1 MRAYLCCWPADSK
14 SVFVLLTCWQHEYIC
29 VIELL
34 TAGVYLCCWPVDS
47 KSVFL
52 TCWQQEHICV
62 IDLPTARAY
71 LCYWPVDSKRVFMLL
86 TCWQQECVLDLL
98 TARAYL
104 CCWPVDSKSICVL
117 LTCWQQENDLPAS
130 ELWVSWWRW
139 LSWHHCSV
147 SFSSFVD
154 VMCCFACTK
163 CQYICNNTDNSKY
176 IGPRCFYNRSQHFH
190 HHSETTIVCVVF
202 HLQWLFSTKCHRYA
216 LYRHLPQSC
225 ELVWPSGKAS
235 GW

>member
-1 MRAYLCCWPADSK
+1 M
-14 SVFVLLTCWQHEYIC
+14 LTCCQWEHIH
-29 VIELL
+29 VVELL
-34 TAGVYLCCWPVDS
+34 
-47 KSVFL
+47 
-52 TCWQQEHICV
+52 
-62 IDLPTARAY
+62 TARAY
-71 LCYWPVDSKRVFMLL
+71 LCYWPVDSKSILCYWSVDSKRVFMLL
-86 TCWQQECVLDLL
+86 TCWQQEHICAVDLS

-104 CCWPVDSKSICVL
+104 CYWPVDSKNIFVL

-130 ELWVSWWRW
+130 ELWVSWWRQ
-139 LSWHHCSV
+139 LLWHYCSV

-176 IGPRCFYNRSQHFH
+176 IGPRCFYNRLQYFH

-202 HLQWLFSTKCHRYA
+202 HLQWSFSTKCHRYA